1 MQDITFLGT
10 TVEVLTQTES
20 GQPLTVRLPF
30 GHEAIGRLHVCHSVY
45 LGFDRNAA
53 HVFLHQAA

>member
-1 MQDITFLGT
+1 VQDITFLGT

-30 GHEAIGRLHVCHSVY
+30 GHEAIAQLGVSGQVY

-53 HVFLHQAA
+53 HVFLNKAA